1 MVAVSVI
8 GVIFLLSSIMAP
20 VGLHVMR
27 TGVLPSL
34 ADVKEMNREEI
45 MSTIFFLLFG
55 MLFIFGAS
63 QAYKEREFFTSDG
76 LAELLATWGSFHF
89 AMMFR
94 MIPGG
99 LHDTYDR
106 SVRKINFAISFKAAF
121 SAEKFRP
128 QHKLWFLFSD
138 IFLVVSVLMAFAAIM
153 VFLFDEV

>member
-1 MVAVSVI
+1 MVGFSII
-8 GVIFLLSSIMAP
+8 GIIFLLSSIIAP

-27 TGVLPSL
+27 AGVLPSL
-34 ADVKEMNREEI
+34 ANVKKMNREEI

-55 MLFIFGAS
+55 MLFIFGAIL
-63 QAYKEREFFTSDG
+63 AYQRNEFFTS
-76 LAELLATWGSFHF
+76 LFELVAAWCSYHF
-89 AMMFR
+89 AIMLR
-94 MIPGG
+94 LIPGG

-106 SVRKINFAISFKAAF
+106 SARKINFAISFKAAF
-121 SAEKFRP
+121 SAERFRP